1 MKVRYTPRAE
11 GHLRGIE
18 AYIRE
23 RNPAAAR
30 RVTSRIKEAIQL
42 LGTFPEIGHA
52 GTLSGTREIVVPGV
66 PYVIVHRI
74 DPEAV
79 TILAVYHGA
88 QLRPGQDPASDD
100 S

>member
-1 MKVRYTPRAE
+1 MKIRYTPRAE
-11 GHLRGIE
+11 RHLRGIA
-18 AYIRE
+18 AYIRD
-23 RNPAAAR
+23 RDPQAAR
-30 RVTSRIKEAIQL
+30 RVIGRIREAIQL
-42 LGTFPEIGHA
+42 LGRFPEIGHT

-79 TILAVYHGA
+79 MILAVYHGA
-88 QLRPGQDPASDD
+88 QLRPGQQKPTDD